1 MNSSALSTSFTVAS
15 PNIVHEIFD
24 DEVVIVSL
32 DSGSYYS
39 MAEVGMTCWQ
49 QIIAGCSVEKIVEIM
64 SSTYD
69 AAVGHVRDAVLTL
82 IGEMEAEQLI
92 VRLDR
97 PPKNNIE
104 VAALPAGQ
112 KKVFQPPVL
121 HRYEDMKQLLVI
133 DPVHMVSDDG
143 WPQIRRMD
151 DAGQ

>member
-1 MNSSALSTSFTVAS
+1 MNAIPLSTSFAIAS
-15 PNIVHEIFD
+15 PNIVHETFD

-39 MAEVGMTCWQ
+39 MAEVGMACWQ
-49 QIIAGCSVEKIVEIM
+49 QILAGCSVEKIVESL
-64 SSTYD
+64 SSAYEAD
-69 AAVGHVRDAVLTL
+69 AHSVRDSVIPLL
-82 IGEMEAEQLI
+82 NEMEAEQLI

-97 PPKNNIE
+97 PAENEAPVSARPSE
-104 VAALPAGQ
+104 
-112 KKVFQPPVL
+112 KKAFQPPVL
-121 HRYEDMKQLLVI
+121 YRYEDMKQLLVI

>member
-1 MNSSALSTSFTVAS
+1 MNAILPSTSFAVAS
-15 PNIVHEIFD
+15 PNIVHETFD

-39 MAEVGMTCWQ
+39 MAEVGMACWQ
-49 QIIAGCSVEKIVEIM
+49 QILAGSSVEKIVESL

-69 AAVGHVRDAVLTL
+69 ADAESLRDAVIAL
-82 IGEMEAEQLI
+82 IHEMEEEQLI
-92 VRLDR
+92 IRVDR
-97 PPKNNIE
+97 PSRNGVP
-104 VAALPAGQ
+104 VSALPSV
-112 KKVFQPPVL
+112 KKAFQPPVL

-143 WPQIRRMD
+143 WPQVRRMD